1 MTRAAI
7 IYSIS
12 PTSSDDLCLLFFK
25 SKTELP
31 DVASEDDLELLV
43 VEAVDDGVDAGVEV
57 ANPQD
62 VQVQAVGRLD
72 FLQNDLLV

>member
-1 MTRAAI
+1 MRQSFTVYPQPAVTTFSF
-7 IYSIS
+7 Y
-12 PTSSDDLCLLFFK
+12 FFI

>member
-1 MTRAAI
+1 MRQSFTVYPQPAVTTFAFN
-7 IYSIS
+7 
-12 PTSSDDLCLLFFK
+12 FFK

-31 DVASEDDLELLV
+31 DVASEYDLELLV